1 MNDYREFINWIES
14 QKKLSFYGAGYI
26 AELLHSFLDCNGGW
40 DKVKNIFVSRC
51 SEADEFHG
59 KKLLAFSEGA
69 AWTGEP
75 VLVAVSERLQEEIKA
90 VLENSGVPEYVC
102 ISDDLIAEID
112 RRLKVD
118 TELKRI
124 VDYAK
129 VNRRETKED
138 ILFLSPPY
146 WDVYSPFSAVP
157 CLVAKLMEAGYQTKQ
172 IDLGIHC
179 IRHVIQEQWNRIVE
193 CCLSEEFYNET
204 FLNYRENCYAS
215 HQEYVEDMWFFR
227 GGSFDIDRI
236 KAIYEGLNPVQKRVI
251 DEFYTIAYSMEVT
264 YVDFD
269 LCEELEEC
277 IYTWNGVAFLR
288 HLTQTN
294 LKEIF
299 VELPDVVGLSVT
311 STCQFIP
318 GYLLAKIIKQIKPET
333 KIILGGSCADLF
345 AKSDYKNKRDI
356 KKYFDYIIVGEGE
369 TALTKLMEYIKSG
382 NRGNLE
388 AIPNLL
394 LVDDTNEI
402 RYTEQIVENV
412 RELPLANYDGL
423 DLSLYLAPR
432 VILPYQ
438 TSRGCHYGQCAFCNH
453 DEKYRHNYRSKD
465 IKTVVQELLELAKKY
480 QVQDFQFVDEAIRP
494 DCFAEMVEEM
504 DKHPEFRTIQWFY
517 YSRVSRAYTEELLRK
532 AKRNG
537 CSMVMFGVETLN
549 QRLLKHI
556 KKGINAETSKYCLR
570 LFHECGIKTHAWL
583 MCNLP
588 SETLEE
594 AKEDMEQVRELDDVI
609 DMFSVGPFC
618 LYKNTDMYSNPEK
631 YGIVSVNDKDP
642 LRFQSQNRGE
652 LIDKERMLDFY
663 ENEYHGYQ
671 IEKFSK
677 GNRYTLY
684 FE

>member
-1 MNDYREFINWIES
+1 MNDYQEFINWIER
-14 QKKLSFYGAGYI
+14 QKKFSFYGAGYI

-40 DKVKNIFVSRC
+40 DKVKNVFVSSC
-51 SEADEFHG
+51 SETKEFHG
-59 KKLLAFSEGA
+59 EKLLEFSEGT
-69 AWTGEP
+69 AWTGDP
-75 VLVAVSERLQEEIKA
+75 ILVAVSERLQEEIR
-90 VLENSGVPEYVC
+90 VTLETGGVSEYVC

-112 RRLKVD
+112 QRLKVD
-118 TELKRI
+118 TELKCI

-129 VNRRETKED
+129 ANWREAKED

-157 CLVAKLMEAGYQTKQ
+157 CLVAKLMEEGYKTKQ
-172 IDLGIHC
+172 VDLGIHC
-179 IRHVIQEQWNRIVE
+179 IRHVIQEQWSQIAGF
-193 CCLSEEFYNET
+193 CLSEDFFNEN
-204 FLNYRENCYAS
+204 FLNYRENHYAS
-215 HQEYVEDMWFFR
+215 YQAYVEDMWFFQ
-227 GGSFDIDRI
+227 GDCFEVDRI
-236 KAIYEGLNPVQKRVI
+236 KVAYEGMNPVQKRVI
-251 DEFYTIAYSMEVT
+251 DAFYTMAYSMEVT

-269 LCEELEEC
+269 LCTDLEAC
-277 IYTWNGVAFLR
+277 IYTGNGTAFLT

-294 LKEIF
+294 LKELFIDI
-299 VELPDVVGLSVT
+299 PNVVGLSVT
-311 STCQFIP
+311 STCQFVP
-318 GYLLAKIIKQIKPET
+318 GYLLAKVIKQIKPET
-333 KIILGGSCADLF
+333 TIILGGSCADLF
-345 AKSDYKNKRDI
+345 AKSDYKNKKDI

-369 TALTKLMEYIKSG
+369 TALAKLMEYIKSG
-382 NRGNLE
+382 RKGDLE
-388 AIPNLL
+388 LIPNLM
-394 LVDDTNEI
+394 LVDEDNEI

-423 DLSLYLAPR
+423 DLSLYLVPR

-465 IKTVVQELLELAKKY
+465 IKTVVKELLELAKRY

-504 DKHPEFRTIQWFY
+504 DKHPEFRTIKWFY
-517 YSRVSRAYTEELLRK
+517 YSRVSRTYTEELLRK

-556 KKGINAETSKYCLR
+556 KKGINAETSKYCLK
-570 LFHECGIKTHAWL
+570 LFHECGIKTYAWL
-583 MCNLP
+583 LCNLP

-594 AKEDMEQVRELDDVI
+594 VREDMEQVRALDEVI
-609 DMFSVGPFC
+609 DAFCVGPFC

-631 YGIVSVNDKDP
+631 YGIVSVNEEDV
-642 LRFQSQNRGE
+642 LRFQSQNGGE
-652 LIDKERMLDFY
+652 IIDKEQMLGLY

-671 IEKFSK
+671 MEKFSK